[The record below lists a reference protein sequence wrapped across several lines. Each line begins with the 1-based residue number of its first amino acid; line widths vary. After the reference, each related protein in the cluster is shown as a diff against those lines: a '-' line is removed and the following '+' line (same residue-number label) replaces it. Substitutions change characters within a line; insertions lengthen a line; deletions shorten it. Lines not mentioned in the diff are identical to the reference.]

1 MSENRIDV
9 KILSAE
15 NPNNLI
21 SIIRK
26 YGNEPISAIKKN
38 INEGHSIITCY
49 YVDDP
54 DKLTTLLSTI
64 EALEQKGAELEI
76 IQRIR
81 NSSRVID
88 HDIVKNLINRDRLIA
103 EQIQE
108 YDDNMSD

>member
-1 MSENRIDV
+1 MSQNRIDV
-9 KILSAE
+9 KILKAE
-15 NPNNLI
+15 NTNNLI

-26 YGNEPISAIKKN
+26 YSGESISEIKKN
-38 INEGHSIITCY
+38 INDGLSVLTCY
-49 YVDDP
+49 YIDES
-54 DKLTTLLSTI
+54 DKLPSFLETI
-64 EALEQKGAELEI
+64 KALEQKGAKLEI

-88 HDIVKNLINRDRLIA
+88 NDIVKNLIERDRLIA